1 MFSTQFPTQ
10 DKLSASAKASLEAN
24 LAIYATLTGKTLE
37 SVEKLVRLNMA
48 AAKATLE
55 ESAAAAN
62 QVMGA
67 RTPQECLA
75 HVQAQAKPNLDKAIS
90 YGSQFFG
97 IVSGVQSELSAAVE
111 AQIAAA
117 NRNTTELMEVAF
129 SKAPAGF
136 EGVTA
141 MFKSGLGQS
150 GNGYE
155 QMTRTAKQAMEA
167 MEANLNSVLNQFAR
181 AATPASA

>member
-1 MFSTQFPTQ
+1 MFPTQ
-10 DKLSASAKASLEAN
+10 DKLSASAKASLEQN
-24 LAIYATLTGKTLE
+24 LAVYTALTGKAFE
-37 SVEKLVRLNMA
+37 SMEKLVRLNMA

-55 ESAAAAN
+55 ESTAAAN
-62 QVMGA
+62 QIMGA
-67 RTPQECLA
+67 RTPQEGLTLI
-75 HVQAQAKPNLDKAIS
+75 QAQAKPNLDKAIS
-90 YGSQFFG
+90 YGSQVFG

-111 AQIAAA
+111 AQFAAA
-117 NRNTTELMEVAF
+117 NRNATEMMETAF

-141 MFKSGLGQS
+141 MFKSGLGNS

-167 MEANLNSVLNQFAR
+167 MEANLNTVLNQFAR
-181 AATPASA
+181 VTAPAAV